1 MRGEWITP
9 LALQRRRFI
18 LKGFGVEFISLRAHY
33 HMMSIHK
40 VAWILIIIG
49 GLNWLLVGLGGFMGG
64 NWNLVNLI
72 LGSWPM
78 LEWLV
83 YILVGAAAVYEIVTH
98 RKNCKECSVS
108 AAM

>member
-1 MRGEWITP
+1 MK
-9 LALQRRRFI
+9 L
-18 LKGFGVEFISLRAHY
+18 
-33 HMMSIHK
+33 HM
-40 VAWILIIIG
+40 VAWILVIIG

-83 YILVGAAAVYEIVTH
+83 YILVGASAVYEIVTH
-98 RKNCKECSVS
+98 KSNCKACMSG